1 MRKEGNLMR
10 KNREINKTLI
20 ELIIGNI
27 IYGVIITVPTMI
39 LMHDRLKIVMLLWL
53 GVCISVAMVVH
64 MYSEIEKSMY
74 MGETGALKHT
84 RMTTALRYVVVAGI
98 LCLTAFFV
106 GEDVI
111 ATLVGS
117 MALKVSAYLQPFTHK
132 FLNKFYRKGR

>member
-1 MRKEGNLMR
+1 MR